1 MYSNKN
7 VFLRISKYLEVSS
20 KKLMETVNIGIITN
34 NEIIKEQKNHI
45 FNLLK
50 NILVN
55 LNLISSNYFFRDI

>member
-1 MYSNKN
+1 
-7 VFLRISKYLEVSS
+7 
-20 KKLMETVNIGIITN
+20 METVNIGIITN

-55 LNLISSNYFFRDI
+55 LNLISSNYFFSRYLIQFSGVVSI

>member
-1 MYSNKN
+1 
-7 VFLRISKYLEVSS
+7 
-20 KKLMETVNIGIITN
+20 METVNIGIITN

-50 NILVN
+50 NILIN